1 MSKRRR
7 WKWPGKGRCGHNH
20 CTDCRTRRGSKRG
33 IRRDRHQAKA
43 ALTETQKGYCRHCG
57 HAIVVDER
65 SGRWVDDHFG
75 QTSGFGTA
83 RSDFEWHAHEPEDP

>member
-20 CTDCRTRRGSKRG
+20 CTDCRTRRGS
-33 IRRDRHQAKA
+33 
-43 ALTETQKGYCRHCG
+43 GYCRHCG

-83 RSDFEWHAHEPEDP
+83 RSDFEWHAHEPEDQI